1 MSSIETDLI
10 EYVNE
15 CIDTI
20 STNAGEITKL
30 WEEVGKKQDKLIAG
44 NGILIVGNVISTTD
58 DGMKPGDGLWLDED
72 VLNVDFSRVQSKIK
86 CGDVSAFENEA
97 NQAVGDF
104 FIVENNEKPSEDST
118 EKVAT
123 FEAKPISTYAVSF
136 SPPSI
141 EQTGKGEETYSSA
154 PTLGAS
160 SNESDDN
167 NLKNESTSLT
177 FSNNSVKGTDEDTGS
192 SASTV
197 PALTIRNSSDTGTG
211 LNPVRLTFGK

>member
-1 MSSIETDLI
+1 MSSIETGLI

-72 VLNVDFSRVQSKIK
+72 VLNVDFSRVQSKIR

-97 NQAVGDF
+97 NQAIGDF
-104 FIVENNEKPSEDST
+104 FIVEDNEKPSEDST

-123 FEAKPISTYAVSF
+123 LEAKVVSTYAVSF

-160 SNESDDN
+160 SNESDEE
-167 NLKNESTSLT
+167 KTVSLT
-177 FSNNSVKGTDEDTGS
+177 FSSNVESTDEDTGS
-192 SASTV
+192 STSTV
-197 PALTIRNSSDTGTG
+197 PALTIRDSSDTGTG
-211 LNPVRLTFGK
+211 SNPVRLTFGK